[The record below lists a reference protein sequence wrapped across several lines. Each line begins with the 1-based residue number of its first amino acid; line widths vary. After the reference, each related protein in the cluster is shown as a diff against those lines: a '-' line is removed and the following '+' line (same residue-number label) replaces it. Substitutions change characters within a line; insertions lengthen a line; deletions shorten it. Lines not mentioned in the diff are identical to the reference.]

1 MRHGERHRTHRT
13 GWLRAAVLGA
23 NDGIVSTASLVLGVA
38 AAGAGAQGILVAG
51 VAGLV
56 AGAMSMAAG
65 EYVSVSS
72 QADTER
78 ADLARESRELASN
91 PEQEHAELTAIY
103 VQRGLDATLASSV
116 ATQLMAH
123 DALGAH
129 GRDEL
134 GITESLV
141 ARPVQAALASAASF
155 AVGAALPLLMALWL
169 APAMLMPGVA
179 GFSLLFLA
187 LLGFV
192 AARAGGAPVGP
203 SILRVAFW
211 GALAMALTAAV
222 GTLFGVAA

>member
-1 MRHGERHRTHRT
+1 
-13 GWLRAAVLGA
+13 VLGA

-38 AAGAGAQGILVAG
+38 AAGATSHGILVAG

-78 ADLARESRELASN
+78 ADLAREKSELAAN

-103 VQRGLDATLASSV
+103 VQRGLDSRLASSV
-116 ATQLMAH
+116 ATQLMEH

-134 GITESLV
+134 GITEALV

-155 AVGAALPLLMALWL
+155 AVGAVLPLLMVLWL
-169 APAMLMPGVA
+169 SPSMLIPGVA
-179 GFSLLFLA
+179 GCSLLFLA
-187 LLGFV
+187 LLGLV
-192 AARAGGAPVGP
+192 AARAGGAPIGP
-203 SILRVAFW
+203 SVLRVAFW
-211 GALAMALTAAV
+211 GALAMGLTAAV
-222 GTLFGVAA
+222 GRLFGVAA